1 MNSKY
6 YSGGKIITC
15 RVIYENM
22 GAFENKVFEHFKKNR
37 IKHPTYIINKKSDGR
52 TEWFNV
58 SENCLFQFI
67 DSLIYV

>member
-1 MNSKY
+1 MK
-6 YSGGKIITC
+6 TW
-15 RVIYENM
+15 